1 MSHLVTDY
9 YDYYLI
15 LVCVNTEI
23 NKIYEMVFTHNTFV
37 FIVYIFFGGGA
48 YIKGDT
54 SLHIEYVNL
63 FFFFLIKK

>member
-15 LVCVNTEI
+15 LVCVNSEI

-37 FIVYIFFGGGA
+37 FIIYFFGGGC
-48 YIKGDT
+48 
-54 SLHIEYVNL
+54 LH
-63 FFFFLIKK
+63 